1 MLSYNRS
8 IELTKEEEEAVI
20 AVAVP
25 LALSEAKK
33 AKADKE
39 YSRLY
44 AKKTM
49 ADTVYPDPT
58 AREFFEVIIR
68 MGSARFAEKRLGEFV
83 VDKNNE
89 KIIKHLSL
97 YFTGDLSLHKHG
109 MSVNKGILL
118 IGDVGCGKTQLMSL
132 CRVNPNASYT
142 QHDCVDISAEYQE
155 NGASVID
162 KYTENTKNNRPESAF
177 GAEFFGRFFDDLGS
191 ETLAKNF
198 GTERNVMAE
207 IIQQRYKYH
216 PHYMT
221 HFTSNLTLEQLADAY
236 GVRVADR
243 LKEMCNII
251 EFPASAKS
259 RRR

>member
-1 MLSYNRS
+1 MLSYKRS
-8 IELTKEEEEAVI
+8 LDLTPEEEKAAIEVAIPI
-20 AVAVP
+20 AI
-25 LALSEAKK
+25 SEAKE
-33 AKADKE
+33 AKANRE
-39 YSRLY
+39 FARLY
-44 AKKTM
+44 SKMTKSAP
-49 ADTVYPDPT
+49 VYPDLS
-58 AREFFEVIIR
+58 AKEFFEVIIR

-83 VDKNNE
+83 VDENNK
-89 KIIKHLSL
+89 KIIEILSL
-97 YFTGDLSLHKHG
+97 YFSGDRRVIQHGYSLD
-109 MSVNKGILL
+109 KGTLL

-142 QHDCVDISAEYQE
+142 QHDCVDISAEYQA

-162 KYTENTKNNRPESAF
+162 KYIENTKNNRPESAF
-177 GAEFFGRFFDDLGS
+177 GIEFFGRFFDDLGS

-221 HFTSNLTLEQLADAY
+221 HFTSNLTLEQLEDAY